1 MLKSC
6 SFISKKPNLKGY
18 PHDFLFFMNSK
29 LFIKVVIGASL
40 QVIYSIFRRNGTE
53 QIIDDPYDFLEKDD
67 LLERLISLE
76 HETTLKQVVMEKNY

>member
-1 MLKSC
+1 MLAPNINLLESTKKS
-6 SFISKKPNLKGY
+6 IANDVD
-18 PHDFLFFMNSK
+18 DFFSE
-29 LFIKVVIGASL
+29 GSASA
-40 QVIYSIFRRNGTE
+40 FDGTE